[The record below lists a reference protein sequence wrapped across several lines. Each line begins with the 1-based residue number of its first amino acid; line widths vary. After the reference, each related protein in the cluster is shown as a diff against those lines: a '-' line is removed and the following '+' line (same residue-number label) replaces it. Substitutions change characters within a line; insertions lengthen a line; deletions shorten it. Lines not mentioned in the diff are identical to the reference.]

1 MQFFKGLVTG
11 VIGLYLSTYIYKTAT
26 HPDATT
32 LDFVAHSF
40 NKAFPTIIV
49 IIFISLGLSLVIW
62 SYFWFQNNSK
72 EIAEDEINRAR
83 ERAEEI
89 KCDAHTSVAE
99 FRKDNEKT
107 CFKLRMDAESFYAAA
122 KEKNDAIVHKERD
135 LEEHYAKR
143 VAKLESDFAAKI
155 SAYIVEIGALVKKN
169 KKLQSDLSNM
179 VRHYKEILA
188 ENGLA
193 SSAGKYN
200 KRAKK
205 TLVATHYSTPGI
217 ENILHGNEPWADAP
231 AQPV

>member
-49 IIFISLGLSLVIW
+49 IIFVSLGLSFVIW

-107 CFKLRMDAESFYAAA
+107 CFKLRMDAECQSA
-122 KEKNDAIVHKERD
+122 
-135 LEEHYAKR
+135 L
-143 VAKLESDFAAKI
+143 KI
-155 SAYIVEIGALVKKN
+155 DPPSASKIDPPQRLILV
-169 KKLQSDLSNM
+169 
-179 VRHYKEILA
+179 
-188 ENGLA
+188 
-193 SSAGKYN
+193 
-200 KRAKK
+200 
-205 TLVATHYSTPGI
+205 
-217 ENILHGNEPWADAP
+217 
-231 AQPV
+231 